1 MRKFVCLI
9 CALMMTLSACGSVR
23 DADLNE
29 KINAKYAGA
38 AAYSATVEARMDHGE
53 TVSDYRIAYEY
64 SAAGGHLMTVI
75 EPVVLAGLSVRV
87 GAEKMEITYDG
98 AVFAPASLD
107 GTGVSPVKLLC
118 DVFMTW
124 KDGFAESV
132 GTEKED
138 GAEYVVYTVVSVLT
152 GEELTH
158 RTYFAKDT
166 LEPCRSESFSGGKCV
181 MTLAFSDSELTGTE
195 D

>member
-29 KINAKYAGA
+29 KINTKYGNI
-38 AAYSATVEARMDHGE
+38 AAYSATVAARMDHGD
-53 TVSDYRIAYEY
+53 TVSDYMISYEY
-64 SAAGGHLMTVI
+64 SAVSGHLLTVTS
-75 EPVVLAGLSVRV
+75 PTVLAGLSVRV
-87 GAEKMEITYDG
+87 GIDKMEVTYDG
-98 AVFAPASLD
+98 AVFTPSSLD
-107 GTGVSPVKLLC
+107 GTEVSPVKVLC

-124 KDGFAESV
+124 RDGYAESV

-138 GAEYVVYTVVSVLT
+138 GAEYIVYTVVSALT

-181 MTLAFSDSELTGTE
+181 MTLAFSDNEWTQTE
-195 D
+195 E